1 MKKLMSDRNVIFN
14 IIISKEEESDSKDV
28 KQTQDEM
35 WKTLEKG

>member
-1 MKKLMSDRNVIFN
+1 MKKLISDRNVIFN